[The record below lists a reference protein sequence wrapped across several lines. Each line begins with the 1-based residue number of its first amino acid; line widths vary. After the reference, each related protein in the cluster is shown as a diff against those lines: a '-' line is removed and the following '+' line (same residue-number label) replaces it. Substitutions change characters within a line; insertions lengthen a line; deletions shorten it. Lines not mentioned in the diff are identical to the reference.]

1 MNLHKVTKIAAI
13 VISILSLVALGGLMA
28 TSDSE
33 DNSWISPLIYLSYV
47 ILLACVVV
55 VLIYVFKNLFS
66 NKENLKKTLIS
77 VGLFLGVVIV
87 SFILADG
94 SEIKSSSNE
103 VIASESTSKWVS
115 TGLNTF
121 YLLAVAAI
129 GTMVWTGFNKIKN
142 NYG

>member
-77 VGLFLGVVIV
+77 AGVFLAVVLV

-94 SEIKSSSNE
+94 SEVKSATNE

-129 GTMVWTGFNKIKN
+129 GTMVWTGFNKIKK
-142 NYG
+142 

>member
-66 NKENLKKTLIS
+66 KRGN
-77 VGLFLGVVIV
+77 
-87 SFILADG
+87 ILVFRL
-94 SEIKSSSNE
+94 SIEI
-103 VIASESTSKWVS
+103 
-115 TGLNTF
+115 
-121 YLLAVAAI
+121 
-129 GTMVWTGFNKIKN
+129 
-142 NYG
+142 

>member
-66 NKENLKKTLIS
+66 NKENLKKTLIYIG
-77 VGLFLGVVIV
+77 VFFGVVLV

-94 SEIKSSSNE
+94 TEIKSASNE
-103 VIASESTSKWVS
+103 IIASESTSKWVS

-121 YLLAVAAI
+121 YLLALVAI
-129 GTMVWTGFNKIKN
+129 GTMFWTGFNKIKK
-142 NYG
+142 

>member
-33 DNSWISPLIYLSYV
+33 DNSWISPLIYLSYI
-47 ILLACVVV
+47 ILLACIVV

-66 NKENLKKTLIS
+66 NKENLKKTLIYIG
-77 VGLFLGVVIV
+77 VFFGVVLV

-94 SEIKSSSNE
+94 TEIKSASNE
-103 VIASESTSKWVS
+103 IIASESTSKWVS

-121 YLLAVAAI
+121 YLLAIVAI
-129 GTMVWTGFNKIKN
+129 GTMFWTGFNKIKK
-142 NYG
+142 

>member
-47 ILLACVVV
+47 ILLACIVV

-66 NKENLKKTLIS
+66 NKDNLKKTLIYIG
-77 VGLFLGVVIV
+77 VFFGVVLV

-94 SEIKSSSNE
+94 TEIKSASNE
-103 VIASESTSKWVS
+103 IIASESTSKWVS

-121 YLLAVAAI
+121 YLLALVAI
-129 GTMVWTGFNKIKN
+129 GTMFWTGFNKIKK
-142 NYG
+142 

>member
-13 VISILSLVALGGLMA
+13 VISILSLVALAGLMA

-47 ILLACVVV
+47 ILLACVLV

-66 NKENLKKTLIS
+66 NKENLKKTLIYIG
-77 VGLFLGVVIV
+77 VFFGVVLV

-94 SEIKSSSNE
+94 TEIKSATNE
-103 VIASESTSKWVS
+103 IIASESTSKWVS

-121 YLLAVAAI
+121 YLLAIVAI
-129 GTMVWTGFNKIKN
+129 VTMFWTGFNKIKK
-142 NYG
+142 

>member
-66 NKENLKKTLIS
+66 NKENLKKTLIYIG
-77 VGLFLGVVIV
+77 VFFGVVLV

-94 SEIKSSSNE
+94 TEIKSASNE
-103 VIASESTSKWVS
+103 IIASESTSKWVS

-121 YLLAVAAI
+121 YLLAIVAI
-129 GTMVWTGFNKIKN
+129 GTMFWTGFNKIKK
-142 NYG
+142 

>member
-77 VGLFLGVVIV
+77 AGVFLGVVLV

-94 SEIKSSSNE
+94 TEVKSATNE

-129 GTMVWTGFNKIKN
+129 GTMVWTGFNKIKK
-142 NYG
+142 

>member
-77 VGLFLGVVIV
+77 AGVFLGVVLV

-94 SEIKSSSNE
+94 SEVKSATNE

-129 GTMVWTGFNKIKN
+129 GTMVWTGFNKIKK
-142 NYG
+142 

>member
-55 VLIYVFKNLFS
+55 VVIYILKNLFS
-66 NKENLKKTLIS
+66 NKENLKKTLIYIG
-77 VGLFLGVVIV
+77 VFFGVVLL

-94 SEIKSSSNE
+94 SEIKSASNE

-121 YLLAVAAI
+121 YLLAIVAI
-129 GTMVWTGFNKIKN
+129 GTMFWTGFNKIKK
-142 NYG
+142 

>member
-66 NKENLKKTLIS
+66 NKENLKKTLIYIG
-77 VGLFLGVVIV
+77 VFFGVVLI

-94 SEIKSSSNE
+94 TEIKSAKNE
-103 VIASESTSKWVS
+103 IIASESTSKWVS

-121 YLLAVAAI
+121 YLLAIVAI
-129 GTMVWTGFNKIKN
+129 GTMFWTGFNKIKK
-142 NYG
+142 

>member
-13 VISILSLVALGGLMA
+13 IVALLSLVFLGGLLA

-33 DNSWISPLIYLSYV
+33 DNSWINPLIYLSYV

-55 VLIYVFKNLFS
+55 VLIYLFKNLFS

-77 VGLFLGVVIV
+77 IGLFLGIALV

-94 SEIKSSSNE
+94 TEVKSATNELVASS
-103 VIASESTSKWVS
+103 STSKWVS
-115 TGLNTF
+115 TGLNMF
-121 YLLAVAAI
+121 YILSLAAVV
-129 GTMVWTGFNKIKN
+129 TMVWTGFNKIKK
-142 NYG
+142 

>member
-13 VISILSLVALGGLMA
+13 IVAVLSLIFLGGLFA

-33 DNSWISPLIYLSYV
+33 DNSWINPLIYLSYV
-47 ILLACVVV
+47 ILLACVAV

-66 NKENLKKTLIS
+66 NKENLKKTLITI
-77 VGLFLGVVIV
+77 GLFLAVALI

-94 SEIKSSSNE
+94 TEVKSVTNE

-115 TGLNTF
+115 TGI
-121 YLLAVAAI
+121 LLTIFLALIAQGCV
-129 GTMVWTGFNKIKN
+129 VWAWLNKIKK
-142 NYG
+142 

>member
-47 ILLACVVV
+47 ILLACIVV
-55 VLIYVFKNLFS
+55 VLIYVFKNLLS
-66 NKENLKKTLIS
+66 NKENLKKTLIYIG
-77 VGLFLGVVIV
+77 VFFGVVLV

-94 SEIKSSSNE
+94 TEIKSASNE
-103 VIASESTSKWVS
+103 IIASESTSKWVS

-121 YLLAVAAI
+121 YLLAIVAI
-129 GTMVWTGFNKIKN
+129 GTMFWTGFNKIKK
-142 NYG
+142 